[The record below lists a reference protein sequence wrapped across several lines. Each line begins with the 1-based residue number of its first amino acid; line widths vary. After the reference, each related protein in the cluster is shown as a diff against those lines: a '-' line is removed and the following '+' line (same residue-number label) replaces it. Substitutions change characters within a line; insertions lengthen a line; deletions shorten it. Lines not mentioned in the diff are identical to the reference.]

1 MTSMIVNI
9 MTNIAAIIILLS
21 ELEFDDD
28 LILSTIS
35 VVILI
40 SVKLVEL

>member
-40 SVKLVEL
+40 SVKLVKL